1 MHGEVGD
8 RYGPPSTEVA
18 PVPAKHTPMEPAQL
32 GPYTIGTR
40 LGRGGMGA
48 VYEAVDTTTGASVA
62 VKVLAAHLADDP
74 GLKAR
79 FRDEIETL
87 KELRHPGIVQLLAYG
102 EEGDQPYFAMELVRG
117 KTIEQALRGGR
128 RFTWQETV
136 AAALAISRALKVAH
150 DHGVIHRDLKPS
162 NILLADDVPIGE
174 GVKLADFGI
183 AKLFGGASHT
193 AHGNIVGTAE
203 YMAPEQATGAG
214 IDHRADLYSL
224 GLVMY
229 AMLAGRPPFRGGQA
243 TEVIAK
249 QRNSPAPRIADAVP
263 AVPPELDTLIDRL
276 LQKAPASR
284 PASALALARLLTAIA
299 TFVPTADRIA
309 PAGDKLVIADLPAPP
324 TRGEQKGMSGDFTTV
339 YGTNAPAPHAAAASP
354 EPSPAPSESPPAP
367 SPRATEGA
375 TAGSGEEAPKP
386 RAVRRPTGGSGGAP
400 TAGIDRDLTGLPK
413 EGKGADTRVDTTVR
427 RQHTSMADL
436 ERVDRE
442 RRFRDQT
449 RQTWAGVA
457 MAIAIAATVLGGG
470 WMLLRP
476 PTADSLYARIKAVSD
491 DDDGDLRDADE
502 LIRRFLDRHSDDP
515 RVSEVAGF
523 ARSIALDRL
532 ERRARRKLR
541 GDRPLLPIERDY
553 RAAMAREPE
562 SPSGCLAALEA
573 FVTLHQ
579 PVDQAG
585 EQPGE
590 DRQPDAPHPPITMP
604 SGDLEDDTGLWI
616 ALAHRQIA
624 RLTPLALDEQQEDRR
639 RIEAILADAEALSV
653 AAADDPSRR
662 QDALATRRLLLASIV
677 DTYAGRAHVS
687 TLVERATTLLAEIAP
702 ATPTE
707 SSPGAEAP

>member
-1 MHGEVGD
+1 
-8 RYGPPSTEVA
+8 
-18 PVPAKHTPMEPAQL
+18 MEPAQL
-32 GPYTIGTR
+32 GPYTIGPR

-48 VYEAVDTTTGASVA
+48 VYEAVDTATGASVA

-87 KELRHPGIVQLLAYG
+87 KELRHPGIVQLLAFG

-117 KTIEQALRGGR
+117 RSIEQALRSGR

-136 AAALAISRALKVAH
+136 ATALAISRALKVAH

-203 YMAPEQATGAG
+203 YMAPEQATGEG
-214 IDHRADLYSL
+214 IDQRADLYAL

-249 QRNSPAPRIADAVP
+249 QRNTPAPRIADAVP
-263 AVPPELDTLIDRL
+263 TVPPELDTLIDRL
-276 LQKAPASR
+276 LQKDPSSR
-284 PASALALARLLTAIA
+284 PGSALALARLLTAIA
-299 TFVPTADRIA
+299 TLVPAADRIA
-309 PAGDKLVIADLPAPP
+309 PAGDKLVIADLPASQP
-324 TRGEQKGMSGDFTTV
+324 RGEQQGMTGDFTTV
-339 YGTNAPAPHAAAASP
+339 CGTGSP
-354 EPSPAPSESPPAP
+354 GADVQPSPPTASAPPREPIP
-367 SPRATEGA
+367 SAVPDA
-375 TAGSGEEAPKP
+375 TAVSGQQAPVAP
-386 RAVRRPTGGSGGAP
+386 GVRRPMGGSGSAQ
-400 TAGIDRDLTGLPK
+400 TAGIERDRTGLPV
-413 EGKGADTRVDTTVR
+413 EGAGADTRVDTTVR

-442 RRFRDQT
+442 RRFRDQK

-457 MAIAIAATVLGGG
+457 MAIAIAATVVGGG

-476 PTADSLYARIKAVSD
+476 PTADTLYARIKAVSD
-491 DDDGDLRDADE
+491 DDDGDLRDADD
-502 LIRRFLDRHSDDP
+502 LIRRFLDRHSGDP
-515 RVSEVAGF
+515 RATEVAGF
-523 ARSIALDRL
+523 ARTIALDRL
-532 ERRARRKLR
+532 ERRARRKIR
-541 GDRPLLPIERDY
+541 GDRPLTPIERDY

-573 FVTLHQ
+573 FLTLHQ
-579 PVDQAG
+579 PA
-585 EQPGE
+585 EA
-590 DRQPDAPHPPITMP
+590 RQPDAPPLSPVERT
-604 SGDLEDDTGLWI
+604 SGDLEDDVGLWI

-639 RIEAILADAEALSV
+639 RIEAILADAEALRVAV
-653 AAADDPSRR
+653 AADPSGR
-662 QDALATRRLLLASIV
+662 QDALATRRLLLSSIV

-687 TLVERATTLLAEIAP
+687 ALVERATTLLAEIAP
-702 ATPTE
+702 ALPDVP
-707 SSPGAEAP
+707 SPGAEAP